1 MTPKQGAHASAS
13 PIRAGARATAACSRR
28 RFLAFLAAGS
38 SIGPVGFADASTL
51 PSPAS
56 IAEEVRAEFLHAWR
70 GYRAN
75 AWGYD
80 ELRPLSEGHNDFFA
94 PNVSFGLSI
103 VEALDTLYLLGL
115 DEELDDSIAWLRSNL
130 SFDVDA
136 DIQMFE
142 AVIRLVGG
150 LIAGYGATGET
161 FLLAA
166 AHDLA
171 TRLLPCFTQSPTGVP
186 YRYVNL
192 KTGHVGQN
200 VTNLAEAC
208 SNILEF
214 GELSRLTGDGRFL
227 AASRTAYSTII
238 AKRSELDLLG
248 TSFDVERGAFVD
260 VDDAAPNPP
269 ADSFYEYL
277 WGAWTLFGDR
287 DALRWYHLLTDAILK
302 HKRTTASG
310 RTWFQNVD
318 CRSGAASGAHT
329 QSELGAFYAEL
340 LAKGGN
346 RRIGEAYYDSWTAA
360 ADHFTLIP
368 ETFDYTDFSIVDP
381 GYQLRPEYANSA
393 FDLWSLTHNKRYRVT
408 GYSHFRA
415 LRDHCKVSG
424 GYTIIKDIRTSPMTL
439 GDLLPAYVFAEN
451 FKYLFLL
458 FGTTPRFDASQYYLS
473 TEGKVLRGFHGTRA
487 SAT

>member
-1 MTPKQGAHASAS
+1 MTVSW
-13 PIRAGARATAACSRR
+13 SRR
-28 RFLAFLAAGS
+28 RFLTLLAAGS
-38 SIGPVGFADASTL
+38 AVCPAGFAEASPL

-56 IAEEVRAEFLHAWR
+56 IAQEVRTEFLHAWR

-80 ELRPLSEGHNDFFA
+80 ELRPLSADHNDFFA
-94 PNVSFGLSI
+94 PNHSFGLSI

-115 DEELDDSIAWLRSNL
+115 DEELDESVAWLRANL

-150 LIAGYGATGET
+150 LIAGYGATGEA

-166 AHDLA
+166 ARDLG
-171 TRLLPCFTQSPTGVP
+171 TRLLPCFAKSPTGVP

-192 KTGHVGQN
+192 RTGNVQHN

-214 GELSRLTGDGRFL
+214 GELSRLTGDGKFM
-227 AASRTAYSTII
+227 AAARAAYSAII
-238 AKRSELDLLG
+238 AKRSDLDLLG
-248 TSFDVERGAFVD
+248 TSFDVEHGAFT
-260 VDDAAPNPP
+260 DDADVAPNPP

-277 WGAWTLFGDR
+277 WGAWALFGDR
-287 DALRWYHLLTDAILK
+287 DARRWYRLLTDAILK
-302 HKRTTASG
+302 YKRTTVGG
-310 RTWFQNVD
+310 RTWFQSVD
-318 CRSGAASGAHT
+318 YRSGAPSGART
-329 QSELGAFYAEL
+329 QSELAAFYAEL
-340 LAKGGN
+340 LAKGGD
-346 RRIGEAYYDSWTAA
+346 RDIGAAYYDSWTAA
-360 ADHFTLIP
+360 ADRFTLIP

-393 FDLWSLTHNKRYRVT
+393 FDLWSLTHDERYRVT
-408 GYSHFRA
+408 AYRHLRA
-415 LRDHCKVSG
+415 LTAHCRVRG
-424 GYTIIKDIRTSPMTL
+424 GYTIVQDVRTSPMTL

-458 FGTTPRFDASQYYLS
+458 FGTTSRFDAAHYYLS
-473 TEGKVLRGFHGTRA
+473 TEGKVLRGFRGTRVRA
-487 SAT
+487 A